1 MRAPVRLAAKL
12 LLLAPL
18 AALTPA
24 SALAQSV
31 TGLINGG
38 TRLGPDTLQGA
49 APYGNPILD
58 DRLYAHAYFDQL
70 EGRFGNGSYFRY
82 DGQGWIG
89 DDYNK
94 LWLKSEGRYNAGNR
108 GRFSDGDHEAL
119 YARPISTYFDM
130 QVGVRS
136 DIDSLRN
143 RTWAAFGVQG
153 LAVGFWNVALTGY
166 ASDNGRF
173 AFRGNASY
181 DLYLG
186 QRLVL
191 QPQIEM
197 NAYSKA
203 DRGREL
209 GSGVSDIDAG
219 LRLRYEFTREFAPY
233 VGITYQRFFGGTE
246 DYRRRAG
253 AGAGDLRAVSGLRL
267 WY

>member
-1 MRAPVRLAAKL
+1 MRAPATFSLAVS
-12 LLLAPL
+12 LLAL
-18 AALTPA
+18 AP
-24 SALAQSV
+24 SAAFAQSV
-31 TGLINGG
+31 TGLLNGG

-49 APYGNPILD
+49 APYGNPIRD
-58 DRLYAHAYFDQL
+58 DRVYAHAFLDQF
-70 EGRFGNGSYFRY
+70 EGRLGSESYFRY
-82 DGQGWIG
+82 DGQAWIG

-94 LWLKSEGRYNAGNR
+94 LWLKSEGRYNADNR

-143 RTWAAFGVQG
+143 RTWAAFGIQG
-153 LAVGFWNVALTGY
+153 LAIGFWNLELTGY

-181 DLYLG
+181 DLYLT
-186 QRLVL
+186 QRLIL

-209 GSGVSDIDAG
+209 GSGVSDIDMG
-219 LRLRYEFTREFAPY
+219 LRLRYEFTREIAPY
-233 VGITYQRFFGGTE
+233 VGLSYQQFLGGTA
-246 DYRRRAG
+246 DYRRRSG
-253 AGAGDLRAVSGLRL
+253 EGSGDLRALAGLRL

>member
-1 MRAPVRLAAKL
+1 MRALARLY
-12 LLLAPL
+12 LLAPL
-18 AALTPA
+18 VALAPA
-24 SALAQSV
+24 VAGAQSV
-31 TGLINGG
+31 TGLLNGG

-58 DRLYAHAYFDQL
+58 DRLYAHAFLNQF
-70 EGRFGNGSYFRY
+70 EGRFGDGNYFRY
-82 DGQGWIG
+82 DGQAWIG

-108 GRFSDGDHEAL
+108 ARFSDGDHEAL
-119 YARPISTYFDM
+119 YTRPISTYFDM

-153 LAVGFWNVALTGY
+153 LAIGFWNLELTGY

-181 DLYLG
+181 DLYLT

-209 GSGVSDIDAG
+209 GSGVSDIDMG
-219 LRLRYEFTREFAPY
+219 LRLRYEFTREVAPY
-233 VGITYQRFFGGTE
+233 VGVSYQQFLGGTA
-246 DYRRRAG
+246 DYRRRSG
-253 AGAGDLRAVSGLRL
+253 EGSGDLRALAGLRL

>member
-1 MRAPVRLAAKL
+1 MRAPATLVLAL
-12 LLLAPL
+12 SLLAL
-18 AALTPA
+18 APSA
-24 SALAQSV
+24 ALAQSV
-31 TGLINGG
+31 TGLLNGG
-38 TRLGPDTLQGA
+38 TRLGSDTLQGA

-58 DRLYAHAYFDQL
+58 DRVYAHAFLDQF
-70 EGRFGNGSYFRY
+70 EGRLGSESYFRY
-82 DGQGWIG
+82 DGQAWIG

-94 LWLKSEGRYNAGNR
+94 LWLKSEGRYNADNR

-143 RTWAAFGVQG
+143 RTWAAFGIQG
-153 LAVGFWNVALTGY
+153 LAIGFWNLELTGY

-181 DLYLG
+181 DLYLT
-186 QRLVL
+186 QRLIL

-209 GSGVSDIDAG
+209 GSGVSDIDMG
-219 LRLRYEFTREFAPY
+219 LRLRYEFTREIAPY
-233 VGITYQRFFGGTE
+233 VGLSYQQFLGGTA
-246 DYRRRAG
+246 DYRRRSG
-253 AGAGDLRAVSGLRL
+253 EGSEDLRALAGLRL